1 MQNSEKFKVLFV
13 AYSDGPGGAGRA
25 AARQFKLL
33 RESKSIQCDMLVLRT
48 SNPAEIIEFQTQIF
62 AKAISLATSGIRKL
76 IERSAKAE
84 PSFPCSVPLSGTGIG
99 KYIDNRAYDLVVLHW
114 LGSQTLSLRE
124 ISKLTVPWIVT
135 LHDMWH
141 FANVEHYSLKDELSH
156 NSSIGLSRMGLL
168 ARQYFQVKK
177 KAYKKS
183 LGAIAA
189 SSWIARE
196 ALASEIGSRWSTH
209 TIPNPLDLGFWS
221 PGTKDNEPGKIRLLF
236 VAHGGASQRLKG
248 FYLLDQALAILSKR
262 VASIRFQD
270 RFQLDVVGGSV
281 QKKEIRHGILI
292 NHLGFEDDESLRLL
306 YRQSHLLIL
315 PSMVDNLPQVATEAM
330 ACGTPVLAFNNSGPG
345 TFVKHGE
352 NGLLAEGLS
361 PESMAEQLLRVWH
374 DEVDLARLGA
384 NAAEYAKAEW
394 SSQKIL
400 AQLEDAYLSF
410 TENR

>member
-33 RESKSIQCDMLVLRT
+33 GESKRISCDMVVLRASNASGALQFET
-48 SNPAEIIEFQTQIF
+48 SVFG
-62 AKAISLATSGIRKL
+62 KAMSLVTAGIRIL

-84 PSFPCSVPLSGTGIG
+84 TGFPCSVPLSGTGIG
-99 KYIDNRAYDLVVLHW
+99 KYINNRDYDLVVLHW
-114 LGSQTLSLRE
+114 LGAKTLSLRE
-124 ISKLTVPWIVT
+124 ISKLTVPWIAT

-156 NSSIGLSRMGLL
+156 NSSIGLSRMRLL

-183 LGAIAA
+183 LGAIAP

-209 TIPNPLDLGFWS
+209 TIPNPLDLDFWC
-221 PGTKDNEPGKIRLLF
+221 PGPEDKQSGKIRLLF

-262 VASIRFQD
+262 VASISFQD
-270 RFQLDVVGGSV
+270 KFQLDVVGGSL
-281 QKKEIRHGILI
+281 KKEIRHGIVI
-292 NHLGFEDDESLRLL
+292 NHLGFENDERLREL

-352 NGLLAEGLS
+352 TGLLAEGLS
-361 PESMAEQLLRVWH
+361 PESMAEQLLLVWR
-374 DEVDLARLGA
+374 DEVDLAQMGA
-384 NAAEYAKAEW
+384 NAANYAKVEW
-394 SSQKIL
+394 SSNKIL
-400 AQLEDAYLSF
+400 AQLEEAYLSF
-410 TENR
+410 TANR